1 MGERNNKQFNN
12 KQMSSELFKLS
23 LRDILVG
30 AGLAVAGAVLVTLQG
45 ALSSGADVDWNLV
58 LKVAEGAFVSYVLK
72 NFFSDESGKIAGK
85 F

>member
-1 MGERNNKQFNN
+1 MNTQ
-12 KQMSSELFKLS
+12 LFKIS

-45 ALSSGADVDWNLV
+45 ALSSGASVDWALV

>member
-1 MGERNNKQFNN
+1 MNNKMF
-12 KQMSSELFKLS
+12 SVG

-30 AGLAVAGAVLVTLQG
+30 ALLAVGGAVLVTVQG
-45 ALSSGADVDWNLV
+45 ALSSGGAIDWMLV

-72 NFFSDESGKIAGK
+72 NFFSDAEGKIAGK

>member
-1 MGERNNKQFNN
+1 MFSVG
-12 KQMSSELFKLS
+12 

-30 AGLAVAGAVLVTLQG
+30 ALLAVGGAVLVTVQG
-45 ALSSGADVDWNLV
+45 ALSSGGAIDWMLV

-72 NFFSDESGKIAGK
+72 NFFSDAEGKIAGK

>member
-1 MGERNNKQFNN
+1 MNNKMF
-12 KQMSSELFKLS
+12 SVS
-23 LRDILVG
+23 LRDIGVG
-30 AGLAVAGAVLVTLQG
+30 ALLAVGGAVLVTLQG
-45 ALSSGADVDWNLV
+45 ALSSGTSIDWVLV